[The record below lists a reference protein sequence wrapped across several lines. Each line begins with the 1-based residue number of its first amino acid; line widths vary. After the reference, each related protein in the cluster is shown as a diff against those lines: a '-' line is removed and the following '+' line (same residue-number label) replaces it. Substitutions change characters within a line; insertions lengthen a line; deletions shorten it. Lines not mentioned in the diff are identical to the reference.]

1 MKEEKVNMG
10 KVVKMPLHRFFHQ
23 VFEEIKKKQDDIKRR
38 KTEFLYQEAY
48 RYFLDLYLMKIAKH
62 QIIDLPPFM
71 YETGRVICEEAKR
84 NAERAMLDVIKADR
98 IEHCYTKRIK
108 ELKKLTVKIR

>member
-1 MKEEKVNMG
+1 MG

-48 RYFLDLYLMKIAKH
+48 RYFLDQYLMRITKE
-62 QIIDLPPFM
+62 QIVDLPPFM
-71 YETGRVICEEAKR
+71 YETGRVICEEAQTK
-84 NAERAMLDVIKADR
+84 AEQAMLEVIQDNR
-98 IEHCYTKRIK
+98 INHCYTKRLREI
-108 ELKKLTVKIR
+108 KKLTV

>member
-1 MKEEKVNMG
+1 MG
-10 KVVKMPLHRFFHQ
+10 KVVKMPLYRFFHQ

-38 KTEFLYQEAY
+38 KTEFLYKEAY
-48 RYFLDLYLMKIAKH
+48 RYYLDLYLMRIANE

-84 NAERAMLDVIKADR
+84 NAEKAMLDVIMADR
-98 IEHCYTKRIK
+98 IEYCYTKRIK
-108 ELKKLTVKIR
+108 DIKKLTVKIR